1 MQAHCKALFDCDVD
15 MNDDE
20 MRRIID
26 FSAVQVLMDSFYKVT
41 RIGMSIV
48 DFQGNVLVATGWQDI
63 CTKFHRV
70 HPETLANC
78 IESDVCLARNVQGEN
93 YTIYK
98 CKNNMWDLATPIT
111 VGGKYIGSLFL
122 GQFLF
127 EDEEPDKDVFTR
139 QAETFGFDK
148 DEYLAALERVP
159 RWSRETVRSVMEFYT
174 HLAHMI
180 AELSYRNIQLA
191 NVLVER
197 QQADEALQQAHN
209 DLERRVAER
218 TEELAGTIDILKNEI
233 CQRRRVEEILK
244 METIEKLQTI
254 EKLREKDQMLI
265 QQSQMAAM
273 GEMINNIAHQWRQP
287 LNTLGLTV
295 QLLQFRYKMGELDDQ
310 CVDEITEKAME
321 KIRYMSQTIDDFRYF
336 FHPNKEKVEFDVNQV
351 VTKTVSLIEESC
363 KNLGIKVMV
372 EVMDD
377 PRTVG
382 YPNEFSQV
390 VVNLLNNA
398 RDVLTDRKCCDPLI
412 MVRTAEKNGKALV
425 TVADNAGGVP
435 DEIIRR
441 IFEPYYT
448 TKGPDRGTGL
458 GLFMSKTIIERN
470 MNGKLSVRN
479 TDGGAE
485 FRIEI

>member
-1 MQAHCKALFDCDVD
+1 MQAHLKALFDGDVD

-20 MRRIID
+20 VRRIID
-26 FSAVQVLMDSFYKVT
+26 FSAVQVLMESFYKVT
-41 RIGMSIV
+41 GIGMSIV

-63 CTKFHRV
+63 CTRFHRV
-70 HPETLANC
+70 HPQTLANC
-78 IESDVCLARNVQGEN
+78 IESDVCLARKIEGEN

-127 EDEEPDKDVFTR
+127 EDEEPDRDVFTR
-139 QAETFGFDK
+139 QAETYGFDRK
-148 DEYLAALERVP
+148 EYLAALERVP
-159 RWSRETVRSVMEFYT
+159 RWSRETVHSVMEFYT

-191 NVLVER
+191 NVLAER
-197 QQADEALQQAHN
+197 QQADEALQQAHD

-218 TEELAGTIDILKNEI
+218 TEELAGTIDVLKKEI
-233 CQRRRVEEILK
+233 CERRRVEEVLK
-244 METIEKLQTI
+244 AETLEKLQTL

-265 QQSQMAAM
+265 QQSRMAAM

-287 LNTLGLTV
+287 LNTLGLAV
-295 QLLQFRYKMGELDDQ
+295 QLLQLRYKMCELDEA
-310 CVDEITEKAME
+310 CVDEITGKAME

-336 FHPNKEKVEFDVNQV
+336 FHPNKEKMEFDVNQV

-363 KNLGIKVMV
+363 KSLGINVV
-372 EVMDD
+372 VDVMDD
-377 PRTVG
+377 PHIVG

-390 VVNLLNNA
+390 ILNILNNA
-398 RDVLTDRKCCDPLI
+398 RDVLTERKCSDPAI
-412 MVRTAEKNGKALV
+412 MVRTAEIHGKVVV

-435 DEIIRR
+435 EEIIRR
-441 IFEPYYT
+441 IFEPYFT

-470 MNGKLSVRN
+470 MNGKLSVGN